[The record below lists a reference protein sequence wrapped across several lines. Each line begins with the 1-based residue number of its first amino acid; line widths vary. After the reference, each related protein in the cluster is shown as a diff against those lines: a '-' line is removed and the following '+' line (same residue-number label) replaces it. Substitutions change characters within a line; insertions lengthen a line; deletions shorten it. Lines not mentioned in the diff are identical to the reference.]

1 MGQIKIFGLKKSLH
15 PVREKLSLV
24 LHECYV
30 AAFQYPEEKKS
41 HRFIYVEEDGFYY
54 FSGRTEKH
62 TIIEVNMFE
71 GRSVEAKKQF
81 YKLLFERFERELD
94 IQNIDLEITLME
106 TPKHNWGIRGKS
118 GDELNLNYKINV

>member
-1 MGQIKIFGLKKSLH
+1 
-15 PVREKLSLV
+15 
-24 LHECYV
+24 
-30 AAFQYPEEKKS
+30 
-41 HRFIYVEEDGFYY
+41 VEEDCFYY